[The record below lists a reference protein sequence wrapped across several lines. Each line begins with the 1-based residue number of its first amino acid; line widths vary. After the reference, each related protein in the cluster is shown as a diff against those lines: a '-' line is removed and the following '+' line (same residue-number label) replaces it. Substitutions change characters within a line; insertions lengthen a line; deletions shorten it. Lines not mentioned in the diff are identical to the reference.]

1 MAASSLAWDTSGRE
15 LTFLGMGGA
24 MAHSSDRVP
33 GALLCHNITPRRN
46 QFLIVRQRNILKTFT
61 LASTWPLGK
70 TGTREPYSSCGRA
83 VETHRLRCWCAG
95 ALSCVSDAVLVTGRF
110 LGCMESGETHCWL
123 ADSTGPH
130 CVSPLVCRQL
140 QG

>member
-46 QFLIVRQRNILKTFT
+46 QIPDCETKKHLKNVYVGLYVAPWENWDT
-61 LASTWPLGK
+61 
-70 TGTREPYSSCGRA
+70 
-83 VETHRLRCWCAG
+83 
-95 ALSCVSDAVLVTGRF
+95 
-110 LGCMESGETHCWL
+110 
-123 ADSTGPH
+123 
-130 CVSPLVCRQL
+130 
-140 QG
+140 